1 MTPRAPAPFRP
12 TGSRARCVASAGLLC
27 AALAG
32 LAACKSDAERARL
45 GQVARLADQIE
56 RLRRAD
62 NPDKRAL
69 LEQLIRTDC
78 PDAEACG
85 LKDLCVRAY
94 RLHQSALD
102 SITALQAFTRGDAGT
117 PAPANLGDRLTRTR
131 EDLERARQLS
141 ETCAAEQ
148 IRVVRKS
155 LL

>member
-1 MTPRAPAPFRP
+1 
-12 TGSRARCVASAGLLC
+12 VAH
-27 AALAG
+27 LA
-32 LAACKSDAERARL
+32 E
-45 GQVARLADQIE
+45 QIE
-56 RLRRAD
+56 RLRRAE

-102 SITALQAFTRGDAGT
+102 SITALQAFTRSDAGT

-141 ETCAAEQ
+141 ESCAAEQ

>member
-1 MTPRAPAPFRP
+1 VARA
-12 TGSRARCVASAGLLC
+12 GWLC
-27 AALAG
+27 AALASLG
-32 LAACKSDAERARL
+32 ACKSDAERARL

-62 NPDKRAL
+62 NPDKRPL
-69 LEQLIRTDC
+69 LEQLIGTDC

-102 SITALQAFTRGDAGT
+102 SITALQAFTRSDAAA

-131 EDLERARQLS
+131 EDLEHARQLS
-141 ETCAAEQ
+141 EDCAAEQ